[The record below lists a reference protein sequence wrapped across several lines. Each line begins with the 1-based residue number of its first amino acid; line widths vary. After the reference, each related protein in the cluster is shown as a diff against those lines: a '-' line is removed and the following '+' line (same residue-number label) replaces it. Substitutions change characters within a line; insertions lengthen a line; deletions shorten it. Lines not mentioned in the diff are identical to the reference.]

1 MPAPAER
8 KSFSCKHG
16 LVFRGSV
23 PMKKDDWIKPI
34 LMVVFVLIGI
44 ILLDFLVNWIFAE
57 RIPRDRT
64 IRYHLE
70 QQILPLIVEKMK
82 RTGKLPDDLDD
93 MEFENDYQKDWY
105 RNSHKF
111 GLVKWWIEDGKLVVE
126 FRSDVR
132 TERAETVLPPELI
145 PPPDKEPTP
154 AK

>member
-1 MPAPAER
+1 
-8 KSFSCKHG
+8 
-16 LVFRGSV
+16 
-23 PMKKDDWIKPI
+23 MKKDDRISP
-34 LMVVFVLIGI
+34 VFLVFFILIGV
-44 ILLDFLVNWIFAE
+44 ILLDFLVNWIFSV

-64 IRYHLE
+64 IKYRLE
-70 QQILPLIVEKMK
+70 QQMLPLIVEKMK

-145 PPPDKEPTP
+145 PPLE
-154 AK
+154 

>member
-44 ILLDFLVNWIFAE
+44 ILLDFLVNWLFAE
-57 RIPRDRT
+57 KIPRDRT
-64 IRYHLE
+64 IKYHLE
-70 QQILPLIVEKMK
+70 QQILPLVMEKMN

-93 MEFENDYQKDWY
+93 MEFENDYQKNCY
-105 RNSHKF
+105 R
-111 GLVKWWIEDGKLVVE
+111 GERDLVKWWIEDGKLVVE
-126 FRSDVR
+126 FRNSVR

>member
-1 MPAPAER
+1 MPVLAER

-16 LVFRGSV
+16 IVFQRSV
-23 PMKKDDWIKPI
+23 PMKKDDRISP
-34 LMVVFVLIGI
+34 VFLVFFILIGV
-44 ILLDFLVNWIFAE
+44 ILLDFLVNWIFSV

-64 IRYHLE
+64 IKYRLE
-70 QQILPLIVEKMK
+70 QQMLPLIVEKMK

-145 PPPDKEPTP
+145 PPLE
-154 AK
+154 

>member
-1 MPAPAER
+1 MR
-8 KSFSCKHG
+8 KNEKINPVF
-16 LVFRGSV
+16 LVFF
-23 PMKKDDWIKPI
+23 I
-34 LMVVFVLIGI
+34 LVGI

-70 QQILPLIVEKMK
+70 QQMLPLIVEKMK

-93 MEFENDYQKDWY
+93 MEFENDFQKNIY
-105 RNSHKF
+105 REDHES